1 MTDVRRAK
9 AAMKPGA
16 IEEITIAIASDLDI
30 VAARQRGRSLASQ
43 LGYSTTDATLIATA
57 ISELARNIVTYAR
70 RGEIVLASSN
80 DSARHAIVV
89 VARDEGPG
97 IADINRAVA
106 GGYSTSGGLGLG
118 LSGVRRLMDVFEIS
132 SELGKGTT
140 ITVKRWK
147 R

>member
-1 MTDVRRAK
+1 
-9 AAMKPGA
+9 MKPGA

-70 RGEIVLASSN
+70 HGEIVLGSSN
-80 DSARHAIVV
+80 DSARHSTAV

-97 IADINRAVA
+97 NADSNRTVA
-106 GGYSTSGGLGLG
+106 GGTSTSGCLGLG
-118 LSGVRRLMDVFEIS
+118 LAGLRTLMEL
-132 SELGKGTT
+132 SEL
-140 ITVKRWK
+140 
-147 R
+147 